1 MPFYYHSH
9 GKKTPN
15 QFVAVV
21 RRIYNPLGFYRGYNF
36 PLWIIFGL
44 GALGFSASR
53 AMYFDYDNTY
63 KNAKVGPV
71 TAILFLVRTN
81 TGQLPIG
88 DWEYQSH
95 GRGRF
100 GMLMHL
106 VAVVPIGFLLPW
118 QFLPVIRHKFI
129 WFHRIN
135 GYLLLILLLLC
146 DTGAILVAPGALGGT
161 IETRLLVGILTIST
175 VGAALMAYINIKR
188 LQIDQHRAWML
199 RCWAYAFN
207 IISLRLIQLCALE
220 IISRMKS
227 FQAAM
232 SCSRIDSAL
241 SLVQPGMAALFYP
254 GCKGNPDAYMS
265 VLADAYPDP
274 TPEGIP
280 RLDRIAAAAQV
291 TFAMSGVAALLL
303 HAFVVEVYLHLTQ
316 AEANRLK
323 RVSHERQLQRGWST
337 TWLTRETW
345 GDADEFDYRE
355 KSKQDETRKEEEG
368 LASSL
373 GSKNPTREAFIVA
386 GNRDV

>member
-1 MPFYYHSH
+1 MCSEQSLFY
-9 GKKTPN
+9 
-15 QFVAVV
+15 
-21 RRIYNPLGFYRGYNF
+21 
-36 PLWIIFGL
+36 
-44 GALGFSASR
+44 
-53 AMYFDYDNTY
+53 
-63 KNAKVGPV
+63 
-71 TAILFLVRTN
+71 TN
-81 TGQLPIG
+81 GSQLPIG

-95 GRGRF
+95 GRGRV

-106 VAVVPIGFLLPW
+106 AAVIPIGFLLPW
-118 QFLPVIRHKFI
+118 QFLPVIRHKLL

-135 GYLLLILLLLC
+135 GYALLILLVFC
-146 DTGAILVAPGALGGT
+146 CTGAILVAPGALGGT

-175 VGAALMAYINIKR
+175 IGAALMAYINIKR

-241 SLVQPGMAALFYP
+241 SIVQPGMAALFYP
-254 GCKGNPDAYMS
+254 GCKTNPNAYMA

-274 TPEGIP
+274 TPEGTP
-280 RLDRIAAAAQV
+280 RLDRIAAASQV
-291 TFAMSGVAALLL
+291 TFAMSGVMALLL
-303 HAFVVEVYLHLTQ
+303 HAFAVEVYLHLTQ

-323 RVSHERQLQRGWST
+323 RVSHERQLQKGWTT

-345 GDADEFDYRE
+345 GDADEFNYGGT
-355 KSKQDETRKEEEG
+355 SKRNDTRQEEDG
-368 LASSL
+368 MASL
-373 GSKNPTREAFIVA
+373 VGSKSPTREAFIVD
-386 GNRDV
+386 GNRNV

>member
-1 MPFYYHSH
+1 MTIRTKWQRYAPCEQSIYRFNE
-9 GKKTPN
+9 N
-15 QFVAVV
+15 QLA
-21 RRIYNPLGFYRGYNF
+21 
-36 PLWIIFGL
+36 
-44 GALGFSASR
+44 
-53 AMYFDYDNTY
+53 T
-63 KNAKVGPV
+63 
-71 TAILFLVRTN
+71 
-81 TGQLPIG
+81 G

-95 GRGRF
+95 GRGRI

-106 VAVVPIGFLLPW
+106 AAVVPIGFLLPW
-118 QFLPVIRHKFI
+118 QFLPVIRHKLI

-135 GYLLLILLLLC
+135 GYVLLTLLGFC
-146 DTGAILVAPGALGGT
+146 CTGAILVAPGALGGT

-175 VGAALMAYINIKR
+175 VGAAVMAYISIKR

-232 SCSRIDSAL
+232 SCSRIDSSL

-254 GCKGNPDAYMS
+254 GCKTNPNAYMA

-291 TFAMSGVAALLL
+291 TFAMSGVMALLL

-316 AEANRLK
+316 AESNRLK
-323 RVSHERQLQRGWST
+323 RVSRERQLQRGWTT

-345 GDADEFDYRE
+345 GDADEFEYGE
-355 KSKQDETRKEEEG
+355 KSKQNNTRKEEEG
-368 LASSL
+368 LASSN
-373 GSKNPTREAFIVA
+373 GSKSPTCEAFIVD
-386 GNRDV
+386 GNRNV